1 MNSLTYKLI
10 AKDFHQHRLLI
21 AGTIAIG
28 LISLLVAGAGTLLLF
43 NIGMLCWLTAIAA
56 YGCVLAMLSIS
67 GERKERALLF
77 VLSLP
82 LGYGDY
88 VRLKLFGVMLCFLAP
103 WATLTAGAV
112 VLVLAKPGM
121 ADGILPFAI
130 LLCGFLLTN
139 FSMVLS
145 CALFARSE
153 GFITLV
159 IIVHNIAIS
168 LFIFL
173 VGPIPAFRDHLQDAS
188 PTWGPEFWIVRSVE
202 AATLFVIFS
211 LPYFVVARRRDFI

>member
-1 MNSLTYKLI
+1 MNTLTYKLI

-28 LISLLVAGAGTLLLF
+28 LVSLLVAGGGTSLLF

-56 YGCVLAMLSIS
+56 FGCVLAMLGIAT
-67 GERKERALLF
+67 ERKERALLF

-82 LGYGDY
+82 LGYGEY
-88 VRLKLFGVMLCFLAP
+88 VRLKLLGLMLCFLVA
-103 WATLTAGAV
+103 WASLSLGAV
-112 VLVLAKPGM
+112 VLVLAKPLM
-121 ADGILPFAI
+121 PDGLLPFTI

-173 VGPIPAFRDHLQDAS
+173 IGPIPAFRDHLQDAS
-188 PTWGPEFWIVRSVE
+188 PTWSPEFWIVLAVE

>member
-10 AKDFHQHRLLI
+10 AKDFQQHRLLI

-28 LISLLVAGAGTLLLF
+28 LVSLLVAGGGTPLLF
-43 NIGMLCWLTAIAA
+43 NIGMLCWITAIAA
-56 YGCVLAMLSIS
+56 YGCVIAMIGIS
-67 GERKERALLF
+67 SERKERALLF

-88 VRLKLFGVMLCFLAP
+88 VRLKLFGVMLCYLVP
-103 WATLTAGAV
+103 WAALSAGAV
-112 VLVLAKPGM
+112 VMVLALPTM
-121 ADGILPFAI
+121 PDGLLPFTI
-130 LLCGFLLTN
+130 LLCGFLLIN

-145 CALFARSE
+145 GALFARSE
-153 GFITLV
+153 GVITLI

-173 VGPIPAFRDHLQDAS
+173 VGPIPAFRDHVQDAS
-188 PTWGPEFWIVRSVE
+188 PTWGPEFWIVLAVE
-202 AATLFVIFS
+202 AVTLLVIFS
-211 LPYFVVARRRDFI
+211 LPYFLAARRRDYF

>member
-1 MNSLTYKLI
+1 MNTLSYKLI

-28 LISLLVAGAGTLLLF
+28 LVSLLVAGGGTFLLF
-43 NIGMLCWLTAIAA
+43 NIGMLCWLTAIGAF
-56 YGCVLAMLSIS
+56 GCVIAMLGIAT
-67 GERKERALLF
+67 ERKERALLF

-88 VRLKLFGVMLCFLAP
+88 VRLKLFGLMLCFLVP
-103 WATLTAGAV
+103 WIILSAGAV
-112 VLVLAKPGM
+112 VLVLTKPGM
-121 ADGILPFAI
+121 ADGILPFTI
-130 LLCGFLLTN
+130 LLCGFMLTN
-139 FSMVLS
+139 FAMILC

-153 GFITLV
+153 GFITLA
-159 IIVHNIAIS
+159 IIVHNINIS
-168 LFIFL
+168 LFIFV

-188 PTWGPEFWIVRSVE
+188 PTWGPEFWTVLAVE